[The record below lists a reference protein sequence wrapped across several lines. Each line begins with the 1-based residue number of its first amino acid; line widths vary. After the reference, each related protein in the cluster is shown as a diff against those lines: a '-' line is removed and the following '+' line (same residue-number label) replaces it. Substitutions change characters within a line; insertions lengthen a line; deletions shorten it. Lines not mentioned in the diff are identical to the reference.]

1 MSRLVLTI
9 SQELTMPISAHFTR
23 AAAGVALTGAVL
35 FAAAAPA
42 QATTNATPGQVESV
56 CANDLAVR
64 SEPGG
69 AWFDYLYRGENFL
82 VHRLSPSGQWVYGH
96 AYGHV
101 HADGWVQNGWFC

>member
-1 MSRLVLTI
+1 MRI
-9 SQELTMPISAHFTR
+9 STR
-23 AAAGVALTGAVL
+23 VAAATAGAALTGAAL
-35 FAAAAPA
+35 LTAAAPA
-42 QATTNATPGQVESV
+42 QADNGTPGQVEAV

-64 SEPGG
+64 SEAGG

-82 VHRLSPSGQWVYGH
+82 VYRISPSGQWVYGH

>member
-1 MSRLVLTI
+1 
-9 SQELTMPISAHFTR
+9 MPKLTR
-23 AAAGVALTGAVL
+23 AAAGVALAGAAMI
-35 FAAAAPA
+35 AAAVPA
-42 QATTNATPGQVESV
+42 VADNGTPGQVEQV

-64 SEPGG
+64 DTAGG

-82 VHRLSPSGQWVYGH
+82 VYRVSPSGQWVYGH